1 MVRTITK
8 CHIHQVIK
16 KDTRE
21 VVDEIGLPKNTYS
34 PKAARKVLE
43 ERGFDSNNYVLV
55 YKCADKE
62 KRELT
67 DEDFI
72 KYSKVVE

>member
-8 CHIHQVIK
+8 CHVHQIIK

-21 VVDEIGLPKNTYS
+21 VVDEIELPKNTYS

-43 ERGFDSNNYVLV
+43 ERGLNADNYTLIYGHAVQ
-55 YKCADKE
+55 E
-62 KRELT
+62 KRELS

>member
-8 CHIHQVIK
+8 CHLH
-16 KDTRE
+16 E
-21 VVDEIGLPKNTYS
+21 VVSKETKEVAGEIELPKNTYS
-34 PKAARKVLE
+34 PKAVKKVLE
-43 ERGFDSNNYVLV
+43 ERGFDSDKYVLV
-55 YKCADKE
+55 YKKAVQE
-62 KRELT
+62 KRELS

>member
-8 CHIHQVIK
+8 CYIHEVINK
-16 KDTRE
+16 ETKA
-21 VVDEIGLPKNTYS
+21 VADEIELPKNTYS
-34 PKAARKVLE
+34 PKAGRKILE
-43 ERGFDSNNYVLV
+43 ERGFGLDKYVLV
-55 YKCADKE
+55 YKNAVQE
-62 KRELT
+62 KRELS